1 MNASMV
7 RLGGILAFVLI
18 AVAII
23 SAFLAQNK
31 VVAIIFSL
39 IIYAMI
45 VFVFWSTKGLF
56 NNLNYS
62 GGDIP
67 ILGIIAMIVLSFL
80 LSLIGG
86 SGMGALMNPGTMGAG
101 GANIIGIIGLIIML
115 LWFALWIWFGLK
127 CMGFASAGGG
137 LWKAIGILYLVA
149 SGLILLMLVLMILG
163 LVAGSQGLL
172 ATGGIFGFIGMLVML
187 AAWIC
192 HGIGLIM
199 GAGKMQQA

>member
-18 AVAII
+18 AVGII
-23 SAFLAQNK
+23 SAFLAQNR

-56 NNLNYS
+56 NNLNYRS
-62 GGDIP
+62 ADIP
-67 ILGIIAMIVLSFL
+67 ILGIIVMIVVSFL
-80 LSLIGG
+80 LSLVGG
-86 SGMGALMNPGTMGAG
+86 SGMGALMNPGAMGAT
-101 GANIIGIIGLIIML
+101 GAGIIGIIGLVIML
-115 LWFALWIWFGLK
+115 LWFALWIWFGVK
-127 CMGFASAGGG
+127 SMGFAASGGG

-149 SGLILLMLVLMILG
+149 SGLILLMLVLMILA
-163 LVAGSQGLL
+163 LVAKSQGLL

-192 HGIGLIM
+192 HGIGLIT

>member
-23 SAFLAQNK
+23 SAFLPPGR
-31 VVAIIFSL
+31 VVAIIMSL

-56 NNLNYS
+56 NNLNYRS
-62 GGDIP
+62 ADIP
-67 ILGIIAMIVLSFL
+67 ILGIIVMIVVSFL
-80 LSLIGG
+80 LSLVGG
-86 SGMGALMNPGTMGAG
+86 SGMGSLMNPAAMGAG
-101 GANIIGIIGLIIML
+101 GANIIGIIGLVIML
-115 LWFALWIWFGLK
+115 AWFALWIWFGLK
-127 CMGFASAGGG
+127 SMGFSTSGGG
-137 LWKAIGILYLVA
+137 IWKAIGILYLVA
-149 SGLILLMLVLMILG
+149 SGLILLMLVMMILA